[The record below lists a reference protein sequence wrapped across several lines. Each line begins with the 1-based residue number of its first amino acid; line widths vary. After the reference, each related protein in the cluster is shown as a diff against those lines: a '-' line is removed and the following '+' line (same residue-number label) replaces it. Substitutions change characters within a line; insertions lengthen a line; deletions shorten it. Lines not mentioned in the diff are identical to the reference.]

1 MLAINCYAEN
11 GFNMTMRV
19 VNSDGAYTERAA
31 FGIDENATNGLDEA
45 MGEFEIPNFGPNVI
59 AAGFWFY
66 EPTQQE
72 NILSYKDFRSDFAS
86 ERDSIVFNLETS
98 GLKDS
103 YKLVWGTFPEGIKR
117 ATMKSKYLSVSY
129 NYIDMKAG
137 NSLDVVTTST
147 ETMPT
152 NFVITLYNFEDET
165 DGVKD
170 ERNITSN
177 VVRDYIE
184 LNEFG
189 RAELYDINGNI
200 VLREQNAE
208 ILDVRNLPC
217 GVYFLK
223 TENSSQKVIKE

>member
-1 MLAINCYAEN
+1 MLAINCYAQTD
-11 GFNMTMRV
+11 FNMTMRV
-19 VNSDGAYTERAA
+19 INSDGAYTERAV
-31 FGIDENATNGLDEA
+31 FGIDENATNGLDDA
-45 MGEFEIPNFGPNVI
+45 LGEFEIPNFGPNVI

-66 EPTQQE
+66 EPNQQE
-72 NILSYKDFRSDFAS
+72 NILSYKDFRSGFAS

-103 YKLVWGTFPEGIKR
+103 YRMVWGTFPDGIKR

-129 NYIDMKAG
+129 NYIDMKAN

-152 NFVITLYNFEDET
+152 NFVITLYNFDDET
-165 DGVKD
+165 NVVEN

-184 LNEFG
+184 LNECG

-200 VLREQNAE
+200 VLREQNVE
-208 ILDVRNLPC
+208 KLDVRNLPC